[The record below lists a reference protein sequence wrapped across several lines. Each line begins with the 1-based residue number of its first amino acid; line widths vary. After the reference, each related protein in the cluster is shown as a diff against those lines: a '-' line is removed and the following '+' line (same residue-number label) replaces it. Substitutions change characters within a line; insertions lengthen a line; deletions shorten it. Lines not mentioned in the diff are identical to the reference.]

1 MKLLR
6 VCWRLLLFF
15 VAMSL
20 FVSGLNCQVALL
32 EEQDEEMLVVRVF
45 APIVEGEN
53 ESLPIEGAQV
63 YIWPDASKD
72 PSMSKEAGREFYL
85 DGVTDENG
93 VVVFN
98 LSKSLYYFN
107 ASIYH
112 IRASAIHYATP
123 VCLVNIT
130 ETWEVSVYLGESPK
144 QMRIPI
150 EQTQPI
156 LSNPY
161 FVLVLISTVAMGTA
175 ILVLSLK
182 QRKANTHKSHKV

>member
-6 VCWRLLLFF
+6 AIWQLLLVS
-15 VAMSL
+15 VAMSFL
-20 FVSGLNCQVALL
+20 IAALNCQAALL
-32 EEQDEEMLVVRVF
+32 EEKDEELLVVRVF
-45 APIVEGEN
+45 APIVEDEN

-98 LSKSLYYFN
+98 LSRSLYYFN

-123 VCLVNIT
+123 VCQVNIT

-144 QMRIPI
+144 HMRIPI

-156 LSNPY
+156 FSNPY

-182 QRKANTHKSHKV
+182 QRRAHTHKS

>member
-6 VCWRLLLFF
+6 AIWQLLLVS
-15 VAMSL
+15 VAMSFL
-20 FVSGLNCQVALL
+20 IAGFNCEAGLL

-45 APIVEGEN
+45 APLVEGEN

-63 YIWPDASKD
+63 YIWP
-72 PSMSKEAGREFYL
+72 EARLSGRSEEAEREFYQ

-98 LSKSLYYFN
+98 LSRSLYYFN

-112 IRASAIHYATP
+112 VHASAIHYATP

-144 QMRIPI
+144 NMRVFPN

-156 LSNPY
+156 FSNPY
-161 FVLVLISTVAMGTA
+161 FVLVLVSTVAMGTA
-175 ILVLSLK
+175 ILTWSLK
-182 QRKANTHKSHKV
+182 QRRAHTHKT